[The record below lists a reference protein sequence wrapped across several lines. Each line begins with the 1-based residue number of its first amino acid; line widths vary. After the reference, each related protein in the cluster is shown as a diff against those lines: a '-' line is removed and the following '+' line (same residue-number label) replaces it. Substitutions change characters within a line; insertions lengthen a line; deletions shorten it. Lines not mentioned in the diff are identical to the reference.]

1 VHNAQGCAYALPQ
14 KGTLAPPPYRRM
26 RGGMSRKIFLESTGG
41 NNMKDV
47 INPSHYQRDGLEC
60 IDAIE
65 AAVQNLSG
73 AEAYAT
79 GSAIKYL
86 WRWKE
91 KGGKDDLNKAKWF
104 IQKMVDYI
112 EELEFQ
118 EEIEMD
124 ETIFDIA
131 KKL

>member
-1 VHNAQGCAYALPQ
+1 MTDP
-14 KGTLAPPPYRRM
+14 
-26 RGGMSRKIFLESTGG
+26 
-41 NNMKDV
+41 
-47 INPSHYQRDGLEC
+47 INPDHYQRDGMEC
-60 IDAIE
+60 IDAIK

-73 AEAYAT
+73 AEAYET

-104 IQKMVDYI
+104 IQDMISDL
-112 EELEFQ
+112 EEQ
-118 EEIEMD
+118 ELQEDIALG
-124 ETIFDIA
+124 ETIFETA

>member
-1 VHNAQGCAYALPQ
+1 
-14 KGTLAPPPYRRM
+14 
-26 RGGMSRKIFLESTGG
+26 
-41 NNMKDV
+41 MKDK
-47 INPSHYQRDGLEC
+47 INPDHYQRDGMEC
-60 IDAIE
+60 IDAIK

-73 AEAYAT
+73 AEAYET

-104 IQKMVDYI
+104 INDMISDI
-112 EELEFQ
+112 EEIELQ

-124 ETIFDIA
+124 AAIFEVA
-131 KKL
+131 KKI

>member
-1 VHNAQGCAYALPQ
+1 
-14 KGTLAPPPYRRM
+14 
-26 RGGMSRKIFLESTGG
+26 
-41 NNMKDV
+41 MKDK
-47 INPSHYQRDGLEC
+47 INPDHYQRDGMEC
-60 IDAIE
+60 IDAIK

-73 AEAYAT
+73 AEAYET

-104 IQKMVDYI
+104 INDMISDI
-112 EELEFQ
+112 EEAEHQ

-124 ETIFDIA
+124 AAIFEVA

>member
-1 VHNAQGCAYALPQ
+1 
-14 KGTLAPPPYRRM
+14 M
-26 RGGMSRKIFLESTGG
+26 RGMSRKIIWRIV
-41 NNMKDV
+41 MKDK
-47 INPSHYQRDGLEC
+47 INPSHYQRDGMEC
-60 IDAIE
+60 IDAIK

-73 AEAYAT
+73 AEAYET

-104 IQKMVDYI
+104 IQDMISDI
-112 EELEFQ
+112 EEQELQ
-118 EEIEMD
+118 EEIELD
-124 ETIFDIA
+124 ATIFEIA